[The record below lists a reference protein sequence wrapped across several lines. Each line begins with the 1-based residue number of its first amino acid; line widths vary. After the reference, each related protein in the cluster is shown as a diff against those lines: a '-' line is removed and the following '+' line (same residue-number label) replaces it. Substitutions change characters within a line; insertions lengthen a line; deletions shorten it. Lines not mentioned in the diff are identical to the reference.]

1 MTDEYAEN
9 AAVWGRWQPR
19 MLETDETAAAFM
31 RLLARPQAELDQG
44 SFELIVD
51 GDARSIRLSWKKVH
65 LDLREE
71 SLEWSSGPSASKD

>member
-1 MTDEYAEN
+1 
-9 AAVWGRWQPR
+9 
-19 MLETDETAAAFM
+19 M